1 MIANI
6 QGVMAESPTLLG
18 LYLKLWRPFAKSSL
32 SPVEQ
37 QVVLLA
43 AAFEND
49 CDYRVPA
56 HTGLARKLGVDEAT
70 IARRWSLMR
79 MQVIYGDRRRA
90 ETPIRRRRR

>member
-18 LYLKLWRPFAKSSL
+18 SYLKLWRPFAKSSL

-49 CDYRVPA
+49 CDYCVPA
-56 HTGLARKLGVDEAT
+56 HTGLARKLGVDEP
-70 IARRWSLMR
+70 RSLGGVEPGEGQMGN
-79 MQVIYGDRRRA
+79 VG
-90 ETPIRRRRR
+90 